1 MLYTAIYFVISQI
14 SDLQRQNNLTYQEGS
29 GSMEK
34 EMKRLKII
42 MGVFGFSYILR
53 FLFDLIISFNMLK
66 FSQLLTDYPG
76 GT

>member
-1 MLYTAIYFVISQI
+1 
-14 SDLQRQNNLTYQEGS
+14 
-29 GSMEK
+29 MEK

-66 FSQLLTDYPG
+66 FS
-76 GT
+76 